1 MRDQADLWRLCVSRS
16 RCLTTASNDNWQRRE
31 REPAGACQCLL
42 VPVSYRISEVFS
54 SSAGTF
60 LKHQLLSVTNCRALR
75 QVRRSGLAG
84 VAPSTR
90 GWLALRQVRRSGL
103 AGVAAGQALGAGR
116 RCARRA
122 TRKGP
127 TAAASAPTQSAIN
140 PAPAGVQDRR
150 DTGHTSRGARPAC
163 RYRTRRARRREAQK
177 PRSSCRAATSL
188 QWQAP

>member
-60 LKHQLLSVTNCRALR
+60 LKHQLLSVTN
-75 QVRRSGLAG
+75 
-84 VAPSTR
+84 
-90 GWLALRQVRRSGL
+90 WLALRQVRRSGL

-163 RYRTRRARRREAQK
+163 RYRTHRARKREVQK